1 MELPVEIQ
9 MEYNA
14 ENGSLEVDFAGEDMG
29 ILIGKRRT
37 DAGFPSVSDQPCS
50 Q

>member
-29 ILIGKRRT
+29 ILIGNADRHWIP
-37 DAGFPSVSDQPCS
+37 FSI
-50 Q
+50 